1 MARAE
6 LSVVIDRPVED
17 VFAVMT
23 DPERQPEWSSATQEA
38 KQISPGPTGVGS
50 RARFVAK
57 FLGRRI
63 ENESEVTEFEP
74 NRRFT
79 AETKSGP
86 FPFRIAMT
94 FTPVGPGTRVDL
106 SIEAEP
112 GGFFKVAEP
121 LFVTLGKRQFE
132 NDLATL
138 KDLMEAGAL

>member
-17 VFAVMT
+17 VFAVLT
-23 DPERQPEWSSATQEA
+23 DPEKQPEWSSATLEA
-38 KQISPGPTGVGS
+38 TKTSPGPVDVGS

-79 AETKSGP
+79 ADAKSGP

-94 FTPVGPGTRVDL
+94 FTPVDPGTRVDL
-106 SIEAEP
+106 TIEAEP
-112 GGFFKVAEP
+112 GGFFRIAEP
-121 LFVTLGKRQFE
+121 LFVSLGKRQFE
-132 NDLATL
+132 SDLATL